1 LNQGEVDPPIISKVI
16 VTNMLSNV
24 IEFINAYVKIKQWD
38 VIKMCNLYWLQI
50 FTLLQTTTN
59 KRRLSILTTRLML
72 FWQKE
77 IKVFRSI
84 CVQDH
89 LTQLG
94 VELEQWT
101 THQKKII
108 VGNAN
113 EMKILIYSRWDLLSM
128 CCLGNGF
135 H

>member
-1 LNQGEVDPPIISKVI
+1 MLNQGEVDPPIISKVI

-72 FWQKE
+72 F
-77 IKVFRSI
+77 
-84 CVQDH
+84 
-89 LTQLG
+89 
-94 VELEQWT
+94 
-101 THQKKII
+101 
-108 VGNAN
+108 
-113 EMKILIYSRWDLLSM
+113 
-128 CCLGNGF
+128 
-135 H
+135 

>member
-1 LNQGEVDPPIISKVI
+1 
-16 VTNMLSNV
+16 M
-24 IEFINAYVKIKQWD
+24 
-38 VIKMCNLYWLQI
+38 
-50 FTLLQTTTN
+50 
-59 KRRLSILTTRLML
+59 
-72 FWQKE
+72 
-77 IKVFRSI
+77 
-84 CVQDH
+84 

-101 THQKKII
+101 THQKKIV